1 MVELP
6 RSAQVPPNSS
16 GRSFIRNARLLS
28 TFHRRK
34 RCVLISY
41 YYRVKRR
48 PHRLQVEFTHH
59 APAYLDEHYP
69 IMLEVTNID
78 DRELEISVDVL
89 LQPGEDDSGMRLYY
103 LSRYLQRVM
112 LTIHSELYHI
122 RRTDLVQ
129 SRQGRFTRL
138 NTIRRHGA

>member
-1 MVELP
+1 
-6 RSAQVPPNSS
+6 
-16 GRSFIRNARLLS
+16 
-28 TFHRRK
+28 
-34 RCVLISY
+34 
-41 YYRVKRR
+41 
-48 PHRLQVEFTHH
+48 
-59 APAYLDEHYP
+59 
-69 IMLEVTNID
+69 MLEVTNID